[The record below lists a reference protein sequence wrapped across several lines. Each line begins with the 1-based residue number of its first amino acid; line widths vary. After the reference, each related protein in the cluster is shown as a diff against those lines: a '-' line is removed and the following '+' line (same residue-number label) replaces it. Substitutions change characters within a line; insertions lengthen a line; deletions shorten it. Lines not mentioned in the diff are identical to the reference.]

1 MMFKKMLPH
10 LCIDLSVIFLV
21 LWVIDRFN
29 SAMHM
34 LGRDTF
40 KIPFVI
46 FLVLVIAE
54 SVLLIIEQR
63 RENHHDPK

>member
-1 MMFKKMLPH
+1 MFKKMLPH
-10 LCIDLSVIFLV
+10 ICIDMAVIFLV

-46 FLVLVIAE
+46 FLVLVIVE
-54 SVLLIIEQR
+54 SILLIKYQR
-63 RENHHDPK
+63 RRHHHDSK

>member
-10 LCIDLSVIFLV
+10 LCIDMAVIFLV

-40 KIPFVI
+40 KIPFLI
-46 FLVLVIAE
+46 FLVLVIIE
-54 SVLLIIEQR
+54 SVLLIKYQR
-63 RENHHDPK
+63 RRHHHDS